1 MMVYVEYISRLPG
14 IDLADF
20 QATFKAV
27 QQGWESSFSGDQLI
41 LNAART
47 WRLGPEPEYFTV
59 WFSPNSTFD
68 RLDCWERTFR
78 ARNSDSY
85 GYNSPL
91 RRVARMDYA
100 GCYEP
105 LITPVRAKKG
115 TYYVEMFRP
124 VKPGTAI
131 RRFFEERAPNHRGFT
146 LNLLVRRLGRL
157 APDPGGLA
165 VWTLPDF
172 AALGEIAEELE
183 GVNKP
188 VELVRS
194 GVYVDVGEEVV

>member
-20 QATFKAV
+20 RTTFRTV
-27 QQGWESSFSGDQLI
+27 QQGWESSFSEDQLI

-47 WRLGPEPEYFTV
+47 WRLGPEPEYFTA
-59 WFSPNSTFD
+59 WLSPNSTFD
-68 RLDCWERTFR
+68 RLDEWDRIFR
-78 ARNSDSY
+78 ARDSETY
-85 GYNSPL
+85 GFDSPL

-105 LITPVRAKKG
+105 LIMPMRAKRG
-115 TYYVEMFRP
+115 IYYAEIFRP
-124 VKPGTAI
+124 NKAGAAI

-165 VWTLPDF
+165 VWTLPNF

-183 GVNKP
+183 GVSEP